1 MRKLSLVAL
10 LCSSAVL
17 MRADFTYTETTQ
29 MTGGSLA
36 TMMQS
41 LGPLAG
47 RAREPIVSTHI
58 VKGNRMATIT
68 RDNVSVIDLDKE
80 TITNIDNAKKQYS
93 VMTFAEMKQ
102 RMEEGMQRM
111 RGRQKGKNGEDVQ
124 ANFKVSAKA
133 TGQTKTIQGLTAK
146 EMVITMT
153 MEAADTKS
161 GQSGAM
167 DFVTDSW
174 VAPLPGYDEV
184 REFHKKMAVKMGAMF
199 GSGMQ
204 QIAQMNMGQANMG
217 KGMEEIA
224 KEMQKMDGIPVESTV
239 KMGGAGNANAS
250 AAPPPP
256 PSGDAATCAAD
267 APSQQPRQASQS
279 PAGALAGALGGRLGG
294 FGGGLGRRK
303 KEEQPA
309 PAPAQTQSGC
319 APAPAAGN
327 AAAPGSLM
335 EMTMTLTAYSSAAAD
350 AAKFEIPPGFKQV
363 EGRGR

>member
-1 MRKLSLVAL
+1 
-10 LCSSAVL
+10 
-17 MRADFTYTETTQ
+17 
-29 MTGGSLA
+29 
-36 TMMQS
+36 
-41 LGPLAG
+41 
-47 RAREPIVSTHI
+47 
-58 VKGNRMATIT
+58 
-68 RDNVSVIDLDKE
+68 
-80 TITNIDNAKKQYS
+80 
-93 VMTFAEMKQ
+93 MTFAEMKQ

-111 RGRQKGKNGEDVQ
+111 QGRQKGKNGEDVQ
-124 ANFKVSAKA
+124 ANFKVSAKV

-217 KGMEEIA
+217 KGMEEVA

-239 KMGGAGNANAS
+239 KMGGAGNTNAS
-250 AAPPPP
+250 AAAP

-267 APSQQPRQASQS
+267 APSKQPQQASQS
-279 PAGALAGALGGRLGG
+279 PAAGIAGALGGRLGG
-294 FGGGLGRRK
+294 FGGLGRRK

-309 PAPAQTQSGC
+309 SAPAQSGC
-319 APAPAAGN
+319 APAPAGGN

-350 AAKFEIPPGFKQV
+350 ATKFEIPPGFKQV

>member
-1 MRKLSLVAL
+1 MRKLLLVTL

-36 TMMQS
+36 AMMQS

-58 VKGNRMATIT
+58 VKGNRMATIS
-68 RDNVSVIDLDKE
+68 RDTVSITDLDKE
-80 TITNIDNAKKQYS
+80 TITTIDNGKKQYT

-102 RMEEGMQRM
+102 RMQEGMQRM
-111 RGRQKGKNGEDVQ
+111 QGRQKGKDGEDVQ

-133 TGQTKTIQGLTAK
+133 TGQTKTVQGLTAK

-153 MEAADTKS
+153 MEMADAKS
-161 GQSGAM
+161 GQAGTM

-184 REFHKKMAVKMGAMF
+184 REFHKRMAVKMGAMF

-204 QIAQMNMGQANMG
+204 QIAQMNAGQANMG

-224 KEMQKMDGIPVESTV
+224 KEMQKLDGIPVESTV
-239 KMGGAGNANAS
+239 KMGGAGNRNA

-256 PSGDAATCAAD
+256 PPSSNAGTCSAD
-267 APSQQPRQASQS
+267 APSQQPQKSSQT

-294 FGGGLGRRK
+294 FGGLGRRP
-303 KEEQPA
+303 KEDQ
-309 PAPAQTQSGC
+309 PAPAQTQSQSGC
-319 APAPAAGN
+319 TPAPAAGG
-327 AAAPGSLM
+327 AAASGALM
-335 EMTMTLTAYSSAAAD
+335 EMTTTLTSFSPASAD
-350 AAKFEIPPGFKQV
+350 NTKFEIPAGYKQV
-363 EGRGR
+363 ERRGR

>member
-1 MRKLSLVAL
+1 MRKISFAVLV
-10 LCSSAVL
+10 CSSAVL
-17 MRADFTYTETTQ
+17 MRADFSYTETTQ

-36 TMMQS
+36 AMMQS
-41 LGPLAG
+41 LGPLGG

-58 VKGNRMATIT
+58 VKGNRMTSIT
-68 RDNVSVIDLDKE
+68 RDTVSVIDLDRE
-80 TITNIDNAKKQYS
+80 TITNIDTARKQYS

-111 RGRQKGKNGEDVQ
+111 QGRQKGKNGEDVQ

-133 TGQTKTIQGLTAK
+133 TGKTKIVQGLTAK
-146 EMVITMT
+146 QVVITMT
-153 MEAADTKS
+153 MEAADAKS

-167 DFVTDSW
+167 DMVTESW

-184 REFHKKMAVKMGAMF
+184 REFQKRMAVKMGAMF

-204 QIAQMNMGQANMG
+204 QMAQMSMGQPGMA

-224 KEMQKMDGIPVESTV
+224 KEMQKVDGMPVESTV
-239 KMGGAGNANAS
+239 KMGVSGNANAS
-250 AAPPPP
+250 AAAPPPAP
-256 PSGDAATCAAD
+256 GSAGGCAD
-267 APSQQPRQASQS
+267 APSQQTQASQS
-279 PAGALAGALGGRLGG
+279 SAGGLAGALAGRLGG
-294 FGGGLGRRK
+294 FGGLGRRK

-309 PAPAQTQSGC
+309 PAETSSGC
-319 APAPAAGN
+319 AATPAGANG
-327 AAAPGSLM
+327 AAAGSLM

-350 AAKFEIPPGFKQV
+350 PTKFEIPAGFKQV